1 MAASV
6 LVTGFEPFDGRQT
19 NASWIA
25 ARSLA
30 LTPNVRVLCLPVVW
44 GAPLETLHA
53 LCSEDCPQTILALGE
68 GRDGWFD
75 IETRARN
82 TRADREDNT
91 GTCTADPIVRGGP
104 ESVKASINAGK
115 LRQQLV
121 HLGHPVRLS
130 EDAGAFLCEE
140 TLYSLERLKEL
151 HKPLQNVAFCHMP
164 PAGSTSAEAGAL
176 AKCTDDAARAFAKDL
191 LEAALHL

>member
-44 GAPLETLHA
+44 GAPFETLHA

-115 LRQQLV
+115 LRPHHERYFSAIQPDAIRARILQLLHIDQQTGV
-121 HLGHPVRLS
+121 QI
-130 EDAGAFLCEE
+130 E
-140 TLYSLERLKEL
+140 
-151 HKPLQNVAFCHMP
+151 
-164 PAGSTSAEAGAL
+164 
-176 AKCTDDAARAFAKDL
+176 
-191 LEAALHL
+191 